1 MIAVSF
7 WIGKNCVRHPRIS
20 GGVAAMLRHLN
31 ASLAERRQGSCTLE
45 EFIEVLRDDERLQVI
60 EVAGVLLVPG
70 LGLKSDWNLIRQR
83 KKYEAEVA

>member
-20 GGVAAMLRHLN
+20 GGVTAMWRQLN
-31 ASLAERRQGSCTLE
+31 ASLAERRQGSCSLD
-45 EFIEVLRDDERLQVI
+45 EFIAVLGDEGLHVA
-60 EVAGVLLVPG
+60 EVAGVQLVPG
-70 LGLKSDWNLIRQR
+70 LGLKADWNLIRQR